1 MQRLEVEVMYSVVVP
16 VYRNESSV
24 ADLLNSLEELNRD
37 LDGLLEAVLVVDG
50 SPDRCAELLAEKLPR
65 AGFDS
70 QLLCLSR
77 NYGSFAAIRAG
88 LASARGTF
96 VAVMSADLQE
106 PPELVL
112 EIYTKLLSGEF
123 DVVVGRRVG
132 REDPPLE
139 RLASAIFWSL
149 YRKFVQPQVPK
160 GGVDIFGCTSGFRD
174 HLLRLVERNST
185 LVGLVFWLGFRRG
198 EVEYSRR
205 VRTSGRSGWSLT
217 RRIRYLLDSTFA
229 FSDLPIRFLSGAGVL
244 GLFASLVLGLVVLV
258 ARVTGQISVP
268 GYAATILAVMFFGGL
283 NALGIGILG
292 EYVWRAFE
300 NTKGRP
306 EFVVANH
313 QIHSRTSFSDALS
326 QDGVDTSENR
336 GGTL

>member
-1 MQRLEVEVMYSVVVP
+1 MFSVVVP
-16 VYRNESSV
+16 VYRNEKSV
-24 ADLLNSLEELNRD
+24 PDLLTSLEELNRNM
-37 LDGLLEAVLVVDG
+37 DGRFEAVLVVDG
-50 SPDRCAELLAEKLPR
+50 SPDRCGELLAEQLPQ

-70 QLLCLSR
+70 QLILLSR

-88 LASARGTF
+88 LARARGDLM
-96 VAVMSADLQE
+96 AVMAADLQE
-106 PPELVL
+106 PPELIL
-112 EIYTKLLSGEF
+112 EIRAKLMSGEF

-132 REDPPLE
+132 REDPPFE
-139 RLASAIFWSL
+139 RLASAVFWGV

-174 HLLRLVERNST
+174 QLLRLVERNST

-198 EVEYSRR
+198 EVSYSRR
-205 VRTSGRSGWSLT
+205 ARASGRSGWSLT

-229 FSDLPIRFLSGAGVL
+229 FSDLPIRFLSGVGLLGIVASVVL
-244 GLFASLVLGLVVLV
+244 GVVVLV
-258 ARVTGQISVP
+258 ARLSGQIPVS
-268 GYAATILAVMFFGGL
+268 GYAATILAVMFFGGV
-283 NALGIGILG
+283 NALGLGVIG

-313 QIHSRTSFSDALS
+313 IVYSPADSGRNLS
-326 QDGVDTSENR
+326 PESAGSPEDR
-336 GGTL
+336 GEAS

>member
-1 MQRLEVEVMYSVVVP
+1 MFSVVVP
-16 VYRNESSV
+16 VYRNESSIP
-24 ADLLNSLEELNRD
+24 DLLNSLEDLNRSME
-37 LDGLLEAVLVVDG
+37 GEFEAVLVVDG
-50 SPDRCAELLAEKLPR
+50 SPDRCGELLAELLPR
-65 AGFDS
+65 AEFES
-70 QLLCLSR
+70 QLLILSR

-88 LASARGTF
+88 LTRARGDF
-96 VAVMSADLQE
+96 MAVMAADLQE
-106 PPELVL
+106 PPELIL
-112 EIYTKLLSGEF
+112 EIRAKLMSGEF

-132 REDPPLE
+132 RRDPPFE
-139 RLASAIFWSL
+139 RLASAVFWGL

-198 EVEYSRR
+198 EVSYSRR
-205 VRTSGRSGWSLT
+205 ARAGGRSGWSLT
-217 RRIRYLLDSTFA
+217 RKIRYLLDSTFA
-229 FSDLPIRFLSGAGVL
+229 FSDLPIRFLSGVGFL
-244 GLFASLVLGLVVLV
+244 GIVASVVLGLVVLV

-283 NALGIGILG
+283 NALGLGIIG

-313 QIHSRTSFSDALS
+313 LVCSPADSGRSLS
-326 QDGVDTSENR
+326 PGRAGPPKDQGEAI
-336 GGTL
+336 